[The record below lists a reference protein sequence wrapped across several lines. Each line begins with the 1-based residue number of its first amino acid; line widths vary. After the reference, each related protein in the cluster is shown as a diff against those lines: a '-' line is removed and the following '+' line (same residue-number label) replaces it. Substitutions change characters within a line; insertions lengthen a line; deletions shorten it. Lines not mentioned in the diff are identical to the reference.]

1 MLERIKHEST
11 VDVYGHVTV
20 LRTQR
25 NYMVQQEVRADCQ
38 QFLRIAVA
46 AVTVFFRVIP
56 CSSEVF
62 LLNHFAYFRSNSHS
76 SYVVN
81 MDGSSLM

>member
-25 NYMVQQEVRADCQ
+25 NYMVQQEVRAHCQ
-38 QFLRIAVA
+38 QFLRIAVV
-46 AVTVFFRVIP
+46 AVTVFFL
-56 CSSEVF
+56 CDTVF
-62 LLNHFAYFRSNSHS
+62 IRGFPGEPLRLLS
-76 SYVVN
+76 
-81 MDGSSLM
+81 